1 MLTKIEETIVTAS
14 LVVAFVFGSI
24 LGCVLGYAISNRA
37 WAQSAIAWGVGE
49 YTVDQTKGDR
59 GFQWIT
65 PTRKDR

>member
-1 MLTKIEETIVTAS
+1 MLTKTEETLVTAS
-14 LVVAFVFGSI
+14 LVIAFGFGAL
-24 LGCVLGYAISNRA
+24 LGCGLGYAISNRA

-49 YTVDQTKGDR
+49 YTVDQSNGAR